1 MRAIRIIRRILI
13 LIALIFGTWALIRE
27 HFWMEVVMVGFGLA
41 LFALL
46 DLAKWQN

>member
-1 MRAIRIIRRILI
+1 MRAIEIIRFIVVV
-13 LIALIFGTWALIRE
+13 IALIFGTWALIRE
-27 HFWMEVVMVGFGLA
+27 HWWMEVVMVGFGLV